1 MKLNKEQLERI
12 NEGIRAIFEFCPEI
26 AKENEDLI
34 FSDERINEIVE
45 EEEDIEGLEIYFPG
59 EVDYTF
65 FEIDDFIDTV
75 DEIKTIEIVDS
86 SYIKTKL
93 TRYYIVSANEFTD
106 EHILSLHSLHTNSKG
121 IAINLIH
128 ESIIVGMA
136 ATKLGEYEGDDWGT
150 ISPYMS
156 IGIEYETEEF
166 VLNQDDELNLIN
178 SYIFEVADTI
188 NIAITFSE
196 IRNPIY
202 DLYDITGEISEEDA
216 QNLREL
222 EPYNIGMEFFV
233 SAIQIKDPELKF
245 LNFYKVLEHFSPIAV
260 NIEANELMRKK
271 LDAPKSSF
279 EDGDYI
285 RSIFTLANSM
295 RDRYNDED
303 LIKASFNTC
312 FDFVGL
318 FPKLP
323 QSIQKKIKS
332 NIQSKEFDYSTDK
345 QKITTAC
352 NIAGK
357 IIYKTRNKVV
367 HAKSNFQ
374 LTGDEIQSAEYE
386 QLNDFMKEA
395 SSQAIRW
402 YSRQPSHLK
411 LEIIK

>member
-1 MKLNKEQLERI
+1 MTLNKEQLEKV
-12 NEGIRAIFEFCPEI
+12 NEGIKAIFDFCPEI
-26 AKENEDLI
+26 ADDNEELI
-34 FSDERINEIVE
+34 FSDERIKEIVE
-45 EEEDIEGLEIYFPG
+45 EEEDIEGIEIYFPG
-59 EVDYTF
+59 EGDYTF
-65 FEIDDFIDTV
+65 IEVDEFIDLIE
-75 DEIKTIEIVDS
+75 EIKTIEVVDS

-106 EHILSLHSLHTNSKG
+106 EHILSLHSLYTNTKG
-121 IAINLIH
+121 VTISLIH
-128 ESIIVGMA
+128 ESIIVGIA
-136 ATKLGEYEGDDWGT
+136 ATKLGEYEKDDWGT

-156 IGIEYETEEF
+156 IEIDYETENDILSKE
-166 VLNQDDELNLIN
+166 DELKLIN
-178 SYIFEVADTI
+178 SYIFEVADTV
-188 NIAITFSE
+188 NIAVTFSE

-202 DLYDITGEISEEDA
+202 DLYDITGEIAEGDVA
-216 QNLREL
+216 DLREL

-279 EDGDYI
+279 EDGDCI
-285 RSIFTLANSM
+285 RSIFTLAHSM

-318 FPKLP
+318 FSKFPGTLK
-323 QSIQKKIKS
+323 KKIKS
-332 NIQSKEFDYSTDK
+332 NIQSKDLDYSTDK

-367 HAKSNFQ
+367 HAKSNFN
-374 LTGDEIQSAEYE
+374 LTGEEVQSSEYTE
-386 QLNDFMKEA
+386 LNDFMKEA

-402 YSRQPSHLK
+402 YTRQPSHLK